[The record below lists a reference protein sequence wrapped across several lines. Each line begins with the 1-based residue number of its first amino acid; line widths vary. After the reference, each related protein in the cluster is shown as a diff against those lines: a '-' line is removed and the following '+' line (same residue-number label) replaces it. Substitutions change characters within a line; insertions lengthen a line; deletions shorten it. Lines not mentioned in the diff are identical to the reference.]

1 MRIPVWMAMAAVG
14 LVLASCS
21 DSGSSGDAGAPD
33 AATGAYFPCDVEA
46 VLKAKC
52 HTCHTNPP
60 RNVTLVAPLAGEVVM
75 APFSLMEY
83 AHTQRDYGGGLK
95 IYQVMK
101 NAIEANFMPLSGSPT
116 GPLTPEQKTTMLTWL
131 TAGAPPAPQP
141 CSAQRAWTRQV
152 DRDGRARSYGGFSR
166 RVTAWPRG

>member
-1 MRIPVWMAMAAVG
+1 
-14 LVLASCS
+14 
-21 DSGSSGDAGAPD
+21 
-33 AATGAYFPCDVEA
+33 VEA

-52 HTCHTNPP
+52 HTCHTDPP

-116 GPLTPEQKTTMLTWL
+116 GPLTAEQKTTMLTWL

-141 CSAQRAWTRQV
+141 CSALQA
-152 DRDGRARSYGGFSR
+152 
-166 RVTAWPRG
+166 PP